1 MTRGKHKQI
10 QGYKKKGCIIMQG
23 EIGMKIDKIILTEF
37 ADFEGNITHD
47 MTITDK
53 EGQHFHIVGDNNLKE
68 LLEDA
73 LANIVVWEK
82 EWKQNNCMCL
92 LDE

>member
-1 MTRGKHKQI
+1 
-10 QGYKKKGCIIMQG
+10 MQG
-23 EIGMKIDKIILTEF
+23 EIGMKIDKITLTEF

-82 EWKQNNCMCL
+82 RWKQNNVS
-92 LDE
+92 ERR

>member
-53 EGQHFHIVGDNNLKE
+53 EGQHHFHIVGDNNLKE

-73 LANIVVWEK
+73 LANIVVWK
-82 EWKQNNCMCL
+82 R
-92 LDE
+92 